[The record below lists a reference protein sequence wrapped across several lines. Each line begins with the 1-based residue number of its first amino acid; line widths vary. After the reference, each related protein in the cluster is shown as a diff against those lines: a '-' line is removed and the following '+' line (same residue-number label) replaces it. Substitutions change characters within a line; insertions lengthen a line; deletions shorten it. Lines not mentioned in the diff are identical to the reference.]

1 LKLLFD
7 QNLSWRLAA
16 ILAKEF
22 PESVHV
28 REVDLISAAGAAPWK
43 AGREHNREHHLRSR
57 HKDT

>member
-16 ILAKEF
+16 ILAEEF

-28 REVDLISAAGAAPWK
+28 REVDLTSAPII
-43 AGREHNREHHLRSR
+43 
-57 HKDT
+57 